1 MKKYYVIML
10 ISAALAA
17 VNVPLSKYLIPHLPI
32 MLLAALTYVGGAI
45 GLGIL
50 FGLTRLFKWDKDPL
64 LKGKDWLYILGVN
77 ICDSCANTMLFFGI
91 SMLSGEAA
99 SLLQSFEI
107 VATAIIAFFLFKEK
121 VSWRLWTAIVIV
133 LGASILLSFVPGE
146 AFAFNWGA
154 LLIIGTTIF
163 WGFANNFA
171 KKVAD
176 KDPIEYSFFKCLTP
190 AIVLT
195 TIALSIG
202 DFSSDWGYIGVGLLD
217 GFLAYGISIALMM
230 FCFRKLPVALGTA
243 LYSTNPFIGAIF
255 SLIFFWSA
263 PEWNFYVAIVLVL
276 AGEILAGYDGIQNE
290 KAAQKAASDLPQNE
304 PSSVEK

>member
-17 VNVPLSKYLIPHLPI
+17 VNVPLSKFLIPHLPI

-50 FGLTRLFKWDKDPL
+50 FGVTRLFKWDKDPF
-64 LKGKDWLYILGVN
+64 LKGKDWLYVLGVN
-77 ICDSCANTMLFFGI
+77 ICDTCANTMLFFGI

-121 VSWRLWTAIVIV
+121 VSWRLWIAIVIV
-133 LGASILLSFVPGE
+133 LGASVLLSFVPGQ

-171 KKVAD
+171 KKIAD
-176 KDPIEYSFFKCLTP
+176 KDPIEYSFFKCLAP
-190 AIVLT
+190 AVVLT
-195 TIALSIG
+195 IIALSIG
-202 DFSSDWGYIGVGLLD
+202 DFSREWDYIGIGLLD

-243 LYSTNPFIGAIF
+243 LYSMNPFIGAIF

-263 PEWNFYVAIVLVL
+263 PGWNFYVAIVLVL
-276 AGEILAGYDGIQNE
+276 GGEVLAGYDGIQNE
-290 KAAQKAASDLPQNE
+290 KAAGKLAASLPPGNP
-304 PSSVEK
+304 PSMEK

>member
-1 MKKYYVIML
+1 ML

-32 MLLAALTYVGGAI
+32 MLVAALTYVGGAI

-50 FGLTRLFKWDKDPL
+50 FGVTRLFKWDKDPL

-77 ICDSCANTMLFFGI
+77 VCDTCANTMLFFGI

-107 VATAIIAFFLFKEK
+107 VTTAIIAFFLFKEK
-121 VSWRLWTAIVIV
+121 VSLRLWIAIVIV
-133 LGASILLSFVPGE
+133 LGASILLSFIPGQ

-171 KKVAD
+171 KKISD

-190 AIVLT
+190 AVVLT
-195 TIALSIG
+195 IIALSIG
-202 DFSSDWGYIGVGLLD
+202 DFSQEWGYIGVGLLD

-263 PEWNFYVAIVLVL
+263 PSWNFYVAIVLVL
-276 AGEILAGYDGIQNE
+276 GGEILAGYDGIKSE
-290 KAAQKAASDLPQNE
+290 KAAQKLAASLP
-304 PSSVEK
+304 PSDPPSMEK